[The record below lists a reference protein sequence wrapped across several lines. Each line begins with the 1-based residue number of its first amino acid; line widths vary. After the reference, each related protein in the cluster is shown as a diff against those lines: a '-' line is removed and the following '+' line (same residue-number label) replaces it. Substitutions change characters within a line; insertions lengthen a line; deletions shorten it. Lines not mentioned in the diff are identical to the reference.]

1 MISRLSLLVQT
12 VIVVPEA
19 SPDPRSITLL
29 NVMLNDVQVGTI
41 VRTPGDFNAFSFE
54 DSYRA
59 TGGVPVVS
67 LSFRAAG
74 GGLRKDPK
82 PVARALPAFFANL
95 LPEDKLREAM
105 EKHHAGSVRAGNDF
119 DLLVALGADL
129 PGAVRVVPSDG
140 TVALPD
146 DMRVPKP
153 KARFSLAGVQ
163 MKLSVINN
171 TGKGGG
177 LTLPLGDEEG
187 SYIAKFPSTSFPGVS
202 ENEYANLALAEAI
215 GMEVPEREL
224 VEQSE
229 FEGIP
234 KEFETLSDG
243 KVLLVKRFDRGS
255 NGQRIHIEDFAQV
268 FGVYP
273 SRKYEG
279 AAYHDIAAALNVAV
293 SSDAALEF
301 VRRLALAAITGNG
314 DMHLKNWSL
323 IYHGV
328 GDKPE
333 LAPVYDV
340 LSTIPYMPADS
351 MALSFAGERPFKA
364 LNAPRWKAFAN
375 RARLP
380 EGAVLKAVV
389 ETAERVN
396 ELWWSLPERK
406 VVPTK
411 VIERIDAHVRL
422 MTPILENVQTDANL
436 TEQ

>member
-1 MISRLSLLVQT
+1 MISLHSLLIRT
-12 VIVVPEA
+12 VIIVPEA
-19 SPDPRSITLL
+19 FTDPRSISSLDVLL
-29 NVMLNDVQVGTI
+29 NGVKVGTI
-41 VRTPGDFNAFSFE
+41 VRTPGDFNAFSFK

-59 TGGVPVVS
+59 TGGIPVVS
-67 LSFRAAG
+67 LSFRAAT

-119 DLLVALGADL
+119 DLLVALGSDL
-129 PGAVRVVPSDG
+129 PGAVLVVPSHG
-140 TVALPD
+140 TVAHLD
-146 DMRVPKP
+146 DAQVPKP

-163 MKLSVINN
+163 MKLSVIKN

-177 LTLPLGDEEG
+177 LTLPLGDEQG

-224 VEQSE
+224 VKQSE

-243 KVLLVKRFDRGS
+243 KVLLVKRFDRAPG
-255 NGQRIHIEDFAQV
+255 GERIHIEDFAQV
-268 FGVYP
+268 FGVSP

-323 IYHGV
+323 IYRGA
-328 GDKPE
+328 GDKPD
-333 LAPVYDV
+333 LAPIYDV
-340 LSTIPYMPADS
+340 LSTIPYIPADA
-351 MALSFAGERPFKA
+351 MALSLAGERPFKA
-364 LNAPRWKAFAN
+364 LNAQRWKAFAN

-380 EGAVLKAVV
+380 EAAVLKAVADMV
-389 ETAERVN
+389 ERVDKF
-396 ELWWSLPERK
+396 WWSLPEREVIPAK
-406 VVPTK
+406 VL
-411 VIERIDAHVRL
+411 ERIDAHVRL
-422 MTPILENVQTDANL
+422 MTPILGTCAN
-436 TEQ
+436 

>member
-1 MISRLSLLVQT
+1 MIFRHSLQIQT
-12 VIVVPEA
+12 VNVVTEA
-19 SPDPRSITLL
+19 FPNPRSVSSL
-29 NVMLNDVQVGTI
+29 NVLLNDVKVGTI

-67 LSFRAAG
+67 LSFRAAS

-129 PGAVRVVPSDG
+129 PGAVRVVPGDG
-140 TVALPD
+140 TFVRQEDISA
-146 DMRVPKP
+146 PKP

-163 MKLSVINN
+163 MKLSVIKN

-177 LTLPLGDEEG
+177 LTLPLGDEQG

-243 KVLLVKRFDRGS
+243 KVLLVKRFDRGT
-255 NGQRIHIEDFAQV
+255 NGERIHIEDFAQV
-268 FGVYP
+268 FGVNP

-279 AAYHDIAAALNVAV
+279 AAYHDIASALNVAV
-293 SSDAALEF
+293 SSAAALEF
-301 VRRLALAAITGNG
+301 VHQLALAALTGNG

-323 IYHGV
+323 IYRGA
-328 GDKPE
+328 GDKPD

-340 LSTIPYMPADS
+340 LSTIPYIPADA
-351 MALSFAGERPFKA
+351 MALSLAGERPFKA
-364 LNAPRWKAFAN
+364 LNAQRWKAFAN

-380 EGAVLKAVV
+380 EAAVLKAVV
-389 ETAERVN
+389 DTVERVD
-396 ELWWSLPERK
+396 EFWWSLPEREVVPAK
-406 VVPTK
+406 VV
-411 VIERIDAHVRL
+411 ERMDAHIRM
-422 MTPILENVQTDANL
+422 MTPILGTCAN
-436 TEQ
+436 

>member
-1 MISRLSLLVQT
+1 MRLS
-12 VIVVPEA
+12 EA
-19 SPDPRSITLL
+19 SSDLRSISSLEVL
-29 NVMLNDVQVGTI
+29 LNDVKVGTI
-41 VRTPGDFNAFSFE
+41 VRTPGDFNAFSFK
-54 DSYRA
+54 DSYRE
-59 TGGVPVVS
+59 TGGFPVLS
-67 LSFRAAG
+67 LSFRAAT

-119 DLLVALGADL
+119 DLLAALGSDL
-129 PGAVRVVPSDG
+129 PGAVRVIPSEG
-140 TVALPD
+140 AVARPDNLPAS
-146 DMRVPKP
+146 RP

-163 MKLSVINN
+163 MKLSVIKN

-177 LTLPLGDEEG
+177 LTLPLGDDQG

-215 GMEVPEREL
+215 GMDVPEREL

-229 FEGIP
+229 FEDIP

-243 KVLLVKRFDRGS
+243 KVLLVKRFDREVSGE
-255 NGQRIHIEDFAQV
+255 RIHIEDFAQV

-279 AAYHDIAAALNVAV
+279 GAYHDIAAALNIAV
-293 SSDAALEF
+293 SSTAALEF

-323 IYHGV
+323 IYREA
-328 GDKPE
+328 GDKPQF
-333 LAPVYDV
+333 APIYDV
-340 LSTIPYMPADS
+340 LSTIPYIPADA
-351 MALSFAGERPFKA
+351 MALSLAGERPFKA
-364 LNAPRWKAFAN
+364 LNVQRWKAFSN

-380 EGAVLKAVV
+380 EAAVLKAVT
-389 ETAERVN
+389 ETVERVN
-396 ELWWSLPERK
+396 ELWWSLPERE

-411 VIERIDAHVRL
+411 VLERIDTHVRL
-422 MTPILENVQTDANL
+422 MTPILGTCAE
-436 TEQ
+436 

>member
-1 MISRLSLLVQT
+1 MSEVS
-12 VIVVPEA
+12 
-19 SPDPRSITLL
+19 SDPRSISSLDVL
-29 NVMLNDVQVGTI
+29 LNDVKVGTI

-59 TGGVPVVS
+59 TGGFPVLS
-67 LSFRAAG
+67 LSFRAAT

-82 PVARALPAFFANL
+82 PVSRALPAFFANL
-95 LPEDKLREAM
+95 LPEDKLRVAM

-119 DLLVALGADL
+119 DLLVALGSDL
-129 PGAVRVVPSDG
+129 PGAVRVVPSDR
-140 TVALPD
+140 TVVRFDNLPA
-146 DMRVPKP
+146 PKP

-163 MKLSVINN
+163 MKLSVIKN

-177 LTLPLGDEEG
+177 LTLPLGDDQG

-243 KVLLVKRFDRGS
+243 KVLLVRRFDRGA
-255 NGQRIHIEDFAQV
+255 NGERIHIEDFAQV

-279 AAYHDIAAALNVAV
+279 GAYHDIAAALNVAV
-293 SSDAALEF
+293 SSIAALEF
-301 VRRLALAAITGNG
+301 VRRLAMAAIIGNG

-323 IYHGV
+323 IYSGA
-328 GDKPE
+328 GDKPQ

-340 LSTIPYMPADS
+340 LSTIPYIPADA
-351 MALSFAGERPFKA
+351 MALSLAGERPFKA
-364 LNAPRWKAFAN
+364 LNVQRWKAFAN

-380 EGAVLKAVV
+380 EAAVLKAVV
-389 ETAERVN
+389 DTVERVN
-396 ELWWSLPERK
+396 EVWWSLPERSVAPAK
-406 VVPTK
+406 VL
-411 VIERIDAHVRL
+411 ERIDTHVRL
-422 MTPILENVQTDANL
+422 MTPILGTCAE
-436 TEQ
+436 

>member
-1 MISRLSLLVQT
+1 MSETS
-12 VIVVPEA
+12 
-19 SPDPRSITLL
+19 SDPRSISSLDVLL
-29 NVMLNDVQVGTI
+29 KDVRVGTI

-54 DSYRA
+54 GSYRA
-59 TGGVPVVS
+59 TGGFPVLS
-67 LSFRAAG
+67 LSFRAAT

-105 EKHHAGSVRAGNDF
+105 EKHHAGGVRAGNDF
-119 DLLVALGADL
+119 DLLVALGSDL

-140 TVALPD
+140 TIARLD
-146 DMRVPKP
+146 NLSAPKP

-163 MKLSVINN
+163 MKLSVIKN

-177 LTLPLGDEEG
+177 LTLPLGDDQG

-243 KVLLVKRFDRGS
+243 KVLLVKRFDRDA
-255 NGQRIHIEDFAQV
+255 NGERIHIEDFAQV
-268 FGVYP
+268 FGVNP

-293 SSDAALEF
+293 SSAAALEF

-323 IYHGV
+323 IYREA
-328 GDKPE
+328 GDTPQ

-340 LSTIPYMPADS
+340 LSTVPYIPADA
-351 MALSFAGERPFKA
+351 MALSLAGERPFKA
-364 LNAPRWKAFAN
+364 MTVQRWKAFSN

-380 EGAVLKAVV
+380 EAAVLRAVSDTV
-389 ETAERVN
+389 ERVN
-396 ELWWSLPERK
+396 ELWWSLPERQ
-406 VVPTK
+406 VVPKK
-411 VIERIDAHVRL
+411 VLERVDRHVRL
-422 MTPILENVQTDANL
+422 MTPILSICAD
-436 TEQ
+436 

>member
-1 MISRLSLLVQT
+1 MS
-12 VIVVPEA
+12 EA
-19 SPDPRSITLL
+19 SSDPRSISSLDVLL
-29 NVMLNDVQVGTI
+29 NDFKVGTI

-54 DSYRA
+54 ESYRA
-59 TGGVPVVS
+59 TGGFPVLS
-67 LSFRAAG
+67 LSFRAAT

-119 DLLVALGADL
+119 DLLVALGSDL

-140 TVALPD
+140 NVARLANLSA
-146 DMRVPKP
+146 PKP

-163 MKLSVINN
+163 MKLSVIKN

-177 LTLPLGDEEG
+177 LTLPLGGDQG

-224 VEQSE
+224 VEQSQ

-243 KVLLVKRFDRGS
+243 KVLLVKRFDRGAK
-255 NGQRIHIEDFAQV
+255 GERIHTEDFAQV

-279 AAYHDIAAALNVAV
+279 AAYHDIAAALNIAV
-293 SSDAALEF
+293 SSTAALEF

-323 IYHGV
+323 IYREAG
-328 GDKPE
+328 GKPQ

-340 LSTIPYMPADS
+340 LSTIPYIPADA
-351 MALSFAGERPFKA
+351 MALSLGGERPFKA
-364 LNAPRWKAFAN
+364 MSVQRWKAFAN

-380 EGAVLKAVV
+380 DAAVLKAVADTV
-389 ETAERVN
+389 ERVN
-396 ELWWSLPERK
+396 ARWWSLPERK
-406 VVPTK
+406 VVPEK
-411 VIERIDAHVRL
+411 VLERIDTHLRL
-422 MTPILENVQTDANL
+422 ITTVLRTCGD
-436 TEQ
+436 

>member
-1 MISRLSLLVQT
+1 M
-12 VIVVPEA
+12 PETP
-19 SPDPRSITLL
+19 SDPRSISSLDVLL
-29 NVMLNDVQVGTI
+29 NDMKVGTI
-41 VRTPGDFNAFSFE
+41 VRTPGDFNAISFE
-54 DSYRA
+54 DSYRK
-59 TGGVPVVS
+59 TGGFPVLS
-67 LSFRAAG
+67 LSFRAAT

-119 DLLVALGADL
+119 DLLVALGSDL
-129 PGAVRVVPSDG
+129 PGAVRVLPSDR
-140 TVALPD
+140 TVAPLDHLPAS
-146 DMRVPKP
+146 KP

-163 MKLSVINN
+163 MKLSVIKN

-177 LTLPLGDEEG
+177 LTLPLGDDQG

-215 GMEVPEREL
+215 GMEVPEHEL

-243 KVLLVKRFDRGS
+243 KVLLVERFDRGE
-255 NGQRIHIEDFAQV
+255 NGERIHIEDFAQV
-268 FGVYP
+268 FGIYP

-279 AAYHDIAAALNVAV
+279 GAYHDIAAALNVAV
-293 SSDAALEF
+293 SSTAALEF

-323 IYHGV
+323 IYRGT
-328 GDKPE
+328 GDKPQ

-340 LSTIPYMPADS
+340 LSTIPYIPADA
-351 MALSFAGERPFKA
+351 MALSLAGERSFKA
-364 LNAPRWKAFAN
+364 LNVQRWKAFAN

-380 EGAVLKAVV
+380 EAAVLKAVV
-389 ETAERVN
+389 DTVEQVN
-396 ELWWSLPERK
+396 GFWWSLPERK
-406 VVPTK
+406 LVPAK
-411 VIERIDAHVRL
+411 VLERIDTHVRL
-422 MTPILENVQTDANL
+422 MTPILGTCAE
-436 TEQ
+436 